1 MGCCHGIAMGVAVG
15 AATSSDI
22 CLLDPD
28 TYTSQR
34 RIRAARWYHQG
45 GEWVLNIHGGP
56 VTLGHVPY
64 SVNLTLL
71 RSESPKIPI
80 SDVLGKRKPC
90 GLGKPTCLLG
100 QPRTSCI
107 TGITAQK
114 NPKRFEVH
122 STSFYGRKD
131 NRLIADPRAADRKQ
145 FTEP

>member
-1 MGCCHGIAMGVAVG
+1 MELPWVLQWVLRPVQTFAYLIQ
-15 AATSSDI
+15 TLI
-22 CLLDPD
+22 
-28 TYTSQR
+28 R

-114 NPKRFEVH
+114 KYPKRFEVH